1 MEDIKNGDKE
11 MKKAFLTLISQIPLV
26 GGAAAVLLKVVKI
39 PTLAAIGLAVIY
51 EILIFGSKGWK
62 ELEPQAVAGAAEW
75 VKIAFL
81 NFFSRFRRRYNRQ
94 VVYDHRVFKERWCQV
109 IYLLLPEFKEE

>member
-1 MEDIKNGDKE
+1 
-11 MKKAFLTLISQIPLV
+11 MKKALWTLISQIPLF
-26 GGAAAVLLKVVKI
+26 GGAAVLWKEVVKS
-39 PTLAAIGLAVIY
+39 PLAAIGLALLY
-51 EILIFGSKGWK
+51 ELFSFVLIFGSKVWK